1 MTFTLTQFLELLAI
15 VLGVLV
21 NFGVV
26 VRYFTKIEARF
37 TKLETAFA
45 LTFGHSAKEKRYDDI
60 TMPDF
65 SESVE
70 NYFQEKENP
79 REPGVIKR
87 VIGIKS

>member
-1 MTFTLTQFLELLAI
+1 
-15 VLGVLV
+15 
-21 NFGVV
+21 
-26 VRYFTKIEARF
+26 
-37 TKLETAFA
+37 
-45 LTFGHSAKEKRYDDI
+45 
-60 TMPDF
+60 MPDF